1 MAKFD
6 ENRPFTYQYS
16 DIEGNV
22 ESSKGAVNL
31 LYNVTPNQQ
40 FSVEVR
46 LPTTIATPNI
56 ISAGIVVWNK
66 SYNFAVRKD
75 TYMNQQIPMRR
86 LYIQIFIV

>member
-1 MAKFD
+1 MNIYKQIAL
-6 ENRPFTYQYS
+6 T
-16 DIEGNV
+16 GNV
-22 ESSKGAVNL
+22 DSSKGAVNL

-46 LPTTIATPNI
+46 QPTTIATPNI

-86 LYIQIFIV
+86 LYTYRYLLFKG